1 MDNKAFNW
9 PRFNQVPIVGI
20 IRNLSLAQ
28 VRMVLPLYVE
38 AGLNTVEI
46 SLTTPDALHIIEEA
60 SIRFGAQLNIGAGTV
75 CDMDELQRS
84 LDAGS
89 TFIVSPITDTQLIK
103 SCADRGTPVFPGA
116 FTPTEIYQAWKA
128 GATMVKIFP
137 ASLGAQYIKDIKAP
151 FPDIKLLP
159 TGGVG
164 LDNLADFVAAG
175 AEGFGIASQLFD
187 KQAIAA
193 NDQQALL
200 SHFTQYARFFEH

>member
-60 SIRFGAQLNIGAGTV
+60 STRFGAQLNIGAGTV

-89 TFIVSPITDTQLIK
+89 TFIVSPITDAQLIK
-103 SCADRGTPVFPGA
+103 SCADRGIPVFPGA

-193 NDQQALL
+193 NDQKALL
-200 SHFTQYARFFEH
+200 NHFMQYARFFQR

>member
-1 MDNKAFNW
+1 MDNKAFKW

-60 SIRFGAQLNIGAGTV
+60 STRFGAQLNIGAGTV

-89 TFIVSPITDTQLIK
+89 TFIVSPITDAQLIK
-103 SCADRGTPVFPGA
+103 SCADRGIPVFPGA

-193 NDQQALL
+193 NDQKALL
-200 SHFTQYARFFEH
+200 NHFMQYARFFQR

>member
-60 SIRFGAQLNIGAGTV
+60 NTRFGAQLNIGAGTV

-89 TFIVSPITDTQLIK
+89 TFIVSPITDAQLIK
-103 SCADRGTPVFPGA
+103 SCADRGIPVFPGA

-193 NDQQALL
+193 NDQKALL
-200 SHFTQYARFFEH
+200 NHFMQYARFFQR